1 MEKKADN
8 RVKKWTVGIIK
19 TLTALYCVIFLFL
32 AFEMEILEPMAVFH
46 LAGELFSMIICILLE
61 GSFDRAVSHDR
72 LQELTGASY
81 AFRVFRAIALA
92 LYGLMF
98 ADVTVW
104 LAARSAV
111 SSMPPW
117 RVEWYI
123 IPMALLALGYAGMF
137 QWMISRSR
145 KLETSFRRLMS
156 ENVATELIGDDNG
169 AGQMAYVTVLFCQA
183 AKPERNLRKDGASGG
198 AAEED
203 PNWNR
208 FLRMFYSEAAE
219 ICEKHGGT
227 ALEFPG
233 ECVLCVF
240 GAPEPLVLHEASAV
254 EAALEI
260 TDEMR
265 ALDRLR
271 RQTKFP
277 PVSISIGINTG
288 NAHVGNVG
296 DEKQKRFTVI
306 GSSVNLASR
315 IGSYAKPWEILIS
328 ENVHKAVSEYIAAE
342 EVGKIMPKGF
352 DEPVAIF
359 RVDLDGG
366 IQ

>member
-1 MEKKADN
+1 MEKKTDN
-8 RVKKWTVGIIK
+8 RVKIWTVGIIK
-19 TLTALYCVIFLFL
+19 ILTALICVVFLFL
-32 AFEMEILEPMAVFH
+32 ALEKGSLGSIAVFH
-46 LAGELFSMIICILLE
+46 LAGELFSMIICLLME

-72 LQELTGASY
+72 LQELTDASH
-81 AFRVFRAIALA
+81 AFRIFRVISLT
-92 LYGLMF
+92 LYILMF
-98 ADVTVW
+98 ADAAVW
-104 LAARSAV
+104 LLAGSDARRL
-111 SSMPPW
+111 PLW
-117 RVEWYI
+117 LVEWYI

-137 QWMISRSR
+137 QWMTSRSR

-169 AGQMAYVTVLFCQA
+169 TGRMAYVTVLFCQTVMPA
-183 AKPERNLRKDGASGG
+183 GNHGADSSSGG
-198 AAEED
+198 TAAED
-203 PNWNR
+203 PDRHR
-208 FLRMFYSEAAE
+208 FLRIFYSEAAE

-260 TDEMR
+260 SAEMQ
-265 ALDRLR
+265 ALDHLR

-277 PVSISIGINTG
+277 PASVSIGINTG

-315 IGSYAKPWEILIS
+315 IGSYAKPGEILIS
-328 ENVHKAVSEYIAAE
+328 ENVQKAVSEYIGAE

-359 RVDLDGG
+359 RVNMDGG
-366 IQ
+366 IR